1 MEISNLNLALK
12 ESEYLLSLLMT
23 SFMSF
28 SKEKQE
34 IQKNLA
40 GEYCPCVK
48 EKYLPSLTRSLTFSN
63 SSCYFL
69 VFVIKCSDKS
79 NLKQT
84 GLILAQVSG
93 SCGGGVTMAGALV
106 RRDQHAEGCCSVSVL
121 QHLSQGAAAPSPPA
135 G

>member
-48 EKYLPSLTRSLTFSN
+48 EKYLTSLTRSLTFSN
-63 SSCYFL
+63 SSVLLSCVCDKMLRQEQPEADRTYF
-69 VFVIKCSDKS
+69 
-79 NLKQT
+79 
-84 GLILAQVSG
+84 G
-93 SCGGGVTMAGALV
+93 SSFGVLRWGSHNGRSVGPQRAA
-106 RRDQHAEGCCSVSVL
+106 RCCSVSVL